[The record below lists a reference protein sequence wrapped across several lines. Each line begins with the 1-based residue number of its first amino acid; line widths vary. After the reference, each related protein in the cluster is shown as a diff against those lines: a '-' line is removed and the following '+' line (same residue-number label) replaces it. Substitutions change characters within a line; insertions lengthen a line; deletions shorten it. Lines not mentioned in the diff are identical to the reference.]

1 MCESEIITLC
11 VGRKYFPD
19 VTIEDG
25 MKVELKVIEGSEHEN
40 HIGVFISDGVQVGS
54 IVHNRMDWDIV
65 DGILTNDMIIDVI
78 NDYEWIIVR
87 FNDTKAYLKAIPKSD
102 DSVSEDAI
110 ATLKTELD
118 NYKDTINLM
127 IRALDFAQNCND
139 SILVDNLKEL
149 VDVAIRTHNEKSNN
163 LIELENRFLIS
174 KRTARVFDYSKEA
187 AK

>member
-87 FNDTKAYLKAIPKSD
+87 FNDYKAYLKD
-102 DSVSEDAI
+102 
-110 ATLKTELD
+110 
-118 NYKDTINLM
+118 
-127 IRALDFAQNCND
+127 CNP
-139 SILVDNLKEL
+139 
-149 VDVAIRTHNEKSNN
+149 
-163 LIELENRFLIS
+163 
-174 KRTARVFDYSKEA
+174 
-187 AK
+187 